1 MGQSL
6 KRLVD
11 VGAFGKNV
19 HFENNY
25 IYYENYS
32 KIEWL
37 SKFDAYDE
45 IDLEQFMKDTNV
57 VILEINE
64 AAISNM
70 TWGFID
76 YLLEHP
82 EIIENS

>member
-1 MGQSL
+1 
-6 KRLVD
+6 
-11 VGAFGKNV
+11 
-19 HFENNY
+19 
-25 IYYENYS
+25 
-32 KIEWL
+32 
-37 SKFDAYDE
+37 
-45 IDLEQFMKDTNV
+45 MKDTNV